1 MIQFISKKLNKLIT
15 NNREQIPKK
24 LKEIV
29 FIKKD
34 NVVIYDF
41 FDMDKVSIS
50 NEMIEI
56 PFDETNLYE
65 YLTNKINLLISTND
79 LVENTEYIFNVGWK
93 YRNVA
98 NYLDRTKFIDAR
110 HKAKL
115 NINDLANRIGISRES
130 IYLIESNEVKN
141 VRSDMLIKY
150 SLFFRKPI
158 SYFLKDEFKNK
169 LVNID
174 TQSIVDS
181 GVISEEQKDKIL
193 SHLLV

>member
-174 TQSIVDS
+174 IQSIVDS

>member
-79 LVENTEYIFNVGWK
+79 LVVNTEYIFNVGWK

-174 TQSIVDS
+174 IQSIVDS

>member
-174 TQSIVDS
+174 IQSIVDS
-181 GVISEEQKDKIL
+181 GVISEEQKEKIL